1 MINLKAFF
9 APKMKDFSLKPGS
22 NFLRKGISNKINKL
36 YKNFNWVILDNAF
49 KLINE
54 NNSKLI
60 ALHKNK
66 YCKLDGRI
74 SLDLGPFVD
83 AIEDVSGIKA
93 EIMGKPEKKI

>member
-1 MINLKAFF
+1 
-9 APKMKDFSLKPGS
+9 MKILFDYKIFYQQKVG
-22 NFLRKGISNKINKL
+22 GISNYFYNLGKQLIKL
-36 YKNFNWVILDNAF
+36 NQDILYS
-49 KLINE
+49 IP
-54 NNSKLI
+54 
-60 ALHKNK
+60 LHKNK